1 MLSTLMLAAIL
12 TAAALAPLVAAIKHY
27 RSVETYR
34 VTLHSTHDDG
44 EEEIRYAYKKPGFV
58 RMEFIRPHE
67 GAVLVYSPIT
77 QRVRLWPFG
86 IGHFPELKL
95 SPGNPLVQNPR
106 GQTVDQ
112 SDVGTLFEHVRTLL
126 EQGDAEMLEES
137 RIGDRTVLHL
147 TVTGAPGVVVAGVH
161 RYELWL
167 DTASQFPVKVISH
180 DRADAIIETVTL
192 DDLEINLALPQALFN
207 PE

>member
-1 MLSTLMLAAIL
+1 MLAATL
-12 TAAALAPLVAAIKHY
+12 TAAALAPLAAAIKHY

-86 IGHFPELKL
+86 IGHFPEIKL
-95 SPGNPLVQNPR
+95 SPGNPLVQNPH

-112 SDVGTLFEHVRTLL
+112 SDVGTLFEHVRILL
-126 EQGDAEMLEES
+126 EQGDAAVQDEA
-137 RIGDRTVLHL
+137 RIENRTVLHL
-147 TVTGAPGVVVAGVH
+147 VTGAPGVVVAGVH

-167 DTASQFPVKVISH
+167 DTASQFPVKVISR
-180 DRADAIIETVTL
+180 DQADAIIETVTL
-192 DDLEINLALPQALFN
+192 DDLEINLALPDGLFN